1 MDANSVCVQRSLSV
15 LDRLL
20 LTHSIWL
27 QLSVTADS
35 ALNILQRE
43 PIGTFL
49 VCKCVSSQ
57 KKVLC
62 VRLSADNSTSAV
74 KQHRIREEESTF
86 ALEGSALSFPD
97 LCRLVAFY
105 CVSRD
110 VLPFPLELPE
120 TIAQASSHTQLEAIS
135 HLGSEFWSSQHA
147 SSSSSNSSS
156 SSSSFTPPNG
166 PPAAG
171 RTSLAPPPRPTP
183 CFINPLFLHP
193 PEPPQERAASSK
205 RHRFRRS
212 LRVRVSTETSLS
224 LSSGAES
231 GAGSAGGSAGGGI
244 GGGGGGQD
252 QRQQQTNH
260 TLYRRGG
267 TGGGMLKRSPALS
280 PTSEEEDD
288 IMAQQASQDTASGE
302 VSVEQLQGCSCS
314 MEEACLSLQ
323 TARAPSLA
331 ALDSNS
337 SFSSLEEDDDDYEGE
352 SFSRPGPASSS
363 STSSMSSTSAHSQRP
378 SLKRMSAAFVCLFA
392 PERRVARLVLQ
403 LSRDPRSAFGA
414 LVQDF
419 LCAKRAEL
427 TALQG
432 AVADGGGSTAG
443 GGGGGG
449 GGGGD
454 AAEALQG
461 LRKFLTQAKG
471 FLLGSGELEP
481 PIETLVPENEK
492 DLALE
497 KAMFGCILKPLRVV
511 LDKALQ
517 ASAGRDGSLTR
528 LSEGMRACQE
538 GCPRQRLGVAAGV
551 GLLDGAGVARARRK
565 LALMAR
571 THSPIDKVLLL
582 LQVCKRVY
590 QSLGTQPGQDV
601 MSEHFLPA
609 LAYVLVY
616 CNMPHLLLEV
626 QYMMELLE
634 PSWLTG
640 EGGYYLTSAYASLC
654 LIESQPQA
662 PPVGG
667 MTSEAQ
673 EKLGEWSRRRG
684 QERYTHLS
692 PNHNQRL
699 VRVLYQEGSQSVVRT
714 LQWADG
720 EPASSLALSCA
731 TAFAVSQPHCYGLF
745 CRAAGGEMKP
755 LPPHALIHEAHAHSD
770 VGLPSLSYLRVDH
783 DTGKVRRLTR
793 GGAMDLGGSVCEE

>member
-1 MDANSVCVQRSLSV
+1 MDSSSVCGVQRSLSV

-27 QLSVTADS
+27 QLSVATDTAV
-35 ALNILQRE
+35 NILQRE
-43 PIGTFL
+43 PVGTFM
-49 VCKCVSSQ
+49 VCKCVSAH

-62 VRLSADNSTSAV
+62 VRIGTDNSTSAV

-135 HLGSEFWSSQHA
+135 HLGSEFWSSQ
-147 SSSSSNSSS
+147 
-156 SSSSFTPPNG
+156 TPP
-166 PPAAG
+166 P
-171 RTSLAPPPRPTP
+171 LPPPPLPPPQHHQHHHRPTP
-183 CFINPLFLHP
+183 CFINPLFLQPPDP
-193 PEPPQERAASSK
+193 PEERAASSK

-224 LSSGAES
+224 LSSGGDS
-231 GAGSAGGSAGGGI
+231 GAGSGSGAGIGA
-244 GGGGGGQD
+244 GGGGGRE
-252 QRQQQTNH
+252 QRQQLANH
-260 TLYRRGG
+260 TVQR
-267 TGGGMLKRSPALS
+267 MLKRSPAMS
-280 PTSEEEDD
+280 PTSEEEDE
-288 IMAQQASQDTASGE
+288 IMAQHAYQDPASGD
-302 VSVEQLQGCSCS
+302 VGSVDHEPGEETSCTV
-314 MEEACLSLQ
+314 EDACLSLQ
-323 TARAPSLA
+323 TTRAPSLA

-337 SFSSLEEDDDDYEGE
+337 SFSSLEEDDDDYYETGE
-352 SFSRPGPASSS
+352 STMSHHGRSILTTATTASSS
-363 STSSMSSTSAHSQRP
+363 SSSTMSVTSANSQRP

-414 LVQDF
+414 LVQEF
-419 LCAKRAEL
+419 LCGKRAQL

-432 AVADGGGSTAG
+432 AGGGGSTGNATATG
-443 GGGGGG
+443 S
-449 GGGGD
+449 

-461 LRKFLTQAKG
+461 VRKFLTQAKG

-497 KAMFGCILKPLRVV
+497 KAMFGCVLKPLRVA

-517 ASAGRDGSLTR
+517 ASATNDGSLVR
-528 LSEGMRACQE
+528 LSEGMRACQP
-538 GCPRQRLGVAAGV
+538 GCPRQKLGVPEGV
-551 GLLDGAGVARARRK
+551 GLLDCAGVSRARRK
-565 LALMAR
+565 LALMSR
-571 THSPIDKVLLL
+571 SHSPIDKVLLL

-609 LAYVLVY
+609 LAYVLVH
-616 CNMPHLLLEV
+616 CNMPQLLLEV

-640 EGGYYLTSAYASLC
+640 EGGYYLTSTYASLC
-654 LIESQPQA
+654 LIQSHPQA

-673 EKLGEWSRRRG
+673 EKLREWSQRRG
-684 QERYTHLS
+684 QERYTHATT
-692 PNHNQRL
+692 NQNQRL
-699 VRVLYQEGSQSVVRT
+699 VRVLYQEGGQSVVRT
-714 LQWADG
+714 LHWAEG

-731 TAFAVSQPHCYGLF
+731 TAFAVSQPQRYGLF
-745 CRAAGGEMKP
+745 CRALAGEMKP
-755 LPPHALIHEAHAHSD
+755 LPPNALIHDAHAHSD
-770 VGLPSLSYLRVDH
+770 MGGGGLPSLSYLRVDH
-783 DTGKVRRLTR
+783 DAGKVRRLTR
-793 GGAMDLGGSVCEE
+793 GGAVDLGGSVCEE